1 MSLNPAD
8 WHYNI
13 TQVSEITGLSKQ
25 VIRKWEERYQ
35 IVQPMRL
42 DNGHR
47 VYSDQDLQLF
57 LKVRGLSQQGYSI
70 KQAVEIVK
78 EEKNHRDI
86 VIPSSPTVL
95 NEEMNDFYFLLLENG
110 THCNEFE
117 LNRILQQAHQTLG
130 LSEFLTN
137 VVIPFLK
144 EVGNRWEKKEWSEYQ
159 ECLSS
164 MAVRDYLVQIRRNF
178 RWKENAPLMM
188 GACLPG
194 EYHEIPLHI
203 LLLQGMM
210 AGWKSFLVGSSPAIG
225 TIESLVREL
234 RPKVVLLSATTTKSF
249 EQYQSLIQQLDTFAA
264 NNQSIK
270 FFIGGEGIKEYL
282 KDHKLHFISFAS
294 SMKEVIDQI

>member
-1 MSLNPAD
+1 M
-8 WHYNI
+8 
-13 TQVSEITGLSKQ
+13 
-25 VIRKWEERYQ
+25 
-35 IVQPMRL
+35 
-42 DNGHR
+42 
-47 VYSDQDLQLF
+47 F

-78 EEKNHRDI
+78 KEKSYRDI
-86 VIPSSPTVL
+86 VIPSKPSVL
-95 NEEMNDFYFLLLENG
+95 NEKMNDFYFLLLENG
-110 THCNEFE
+110 THCNDFE

-130 LSEFLTN
+130 LSKFLTD

-159 ECLSS
+159 ECVSS

-178 RWKENAPLMM
+178 RCEVNAPLMM

-194 EYHEIPLHI
+194 EYHDIPLHI

-210 AGWKSFLVGSSPAIG
+210 AGWKPFIVGSSPAIG
-225 TIESLVREL
+225 AIESLVREL
-234 RPKVVLLSATTTKSF
+234 HPKVVLLSATTTKSF
-249 EQYQSLIQQLDTFAA
+249 EQYPSLIQELDTFAA

-294 SMKEVIDQI
+294 SLKEIIDLNINVLS